1 MFKRLEKRLSML
13 SKNMEDIKKTQIEL
27 LEMKNLVSE
36 IVEKSI

>member
-13 SKNMEDIKKTQIEL
+13 SKNMKDIKKTQIEL

-36 IVEKSI
+36 IVEKSV